1 MRIVDLIKR
10 EHAKRTGQFEKL
22 AETSNGAVKTRER
35 LSAQLKTEVEVHAK
49 VVQEHIYPLLR
60 KSEETRDLVPDVKE
74 RNDVKRLLAALE
86 RTPKDEEDFLTQLKE
101 LKKVVEQNL
110 RLEQR
115 QIFPAIEKLIGGE
128 EAEELAKRIA
138 AETREDLQ
146 EAAHQLQAA
155 EEDFAPSPTEEVA
168 AQGRN
173 AIRESARL
181 VEQGLDMAKE
191 TGEVVSLGAKRG
203 AESLQQA
210 AESITDNARHVVEIA
225 ARRAEESG
233 RSVRKAAEAHAATN
247 ERSVE
252 DLRALITVPTT
263 SIDAIRDV
271 RRAWTDWVNG
281 SVRTSVHFSQQLL
294 HCRTPQQIAQIHR
307 TYVAENLTGWLEGNA
322 RMLQSFRRISGSAL
336 RPIEQRIEDA
346 RQGTSSG

>member
-10 EHAKRTGQFEKL
+10 EHTKITGQFEKL
-22 AETSNGAVKTRER
+22 AETSNAAVKTRER

-60 KSEETRDLVPDVKE
+60 KNEETRDLVPDVKE
-74 RNDVKRLLAALE
+74 RNDVKRLLTALE
-86 RTPKDEEDFLTQLKE
+86 RTPKDDESFLTQLKE

-110 RLEQR
+110 RIEQR

-146 EAAHQLQAA
+146 EAAHELQAA
-155 EEDFAPSPTEEVA
+155 KEDVAPSPAEEVA

-173 AIRESARL
+173 AMGAGARL
-181 VEQGLDMAKE
+181 VEHSIDISKQ
-191 TGEVVSLGAKRG
+191 TGEVISLGAKRG
-203 AESLQQA
+203 AESIQQA
-210 AESITDNARHVVEIA
+210 AEVITDNSRHVVELA
-225 ARRAEESG
+225 ARRAEQNG
-233 RSVRKAAEAHAATN
+233 RSVLEAAETYAATN

-252 DLRALITVPTT
+252 DLRALITVSTA
-263 SIDAIRDV
+263 SIDALQDV
-271 RRAWTDWVNG
+271 RQAWTDWVNG
-281 SVRTSVHFSQQLL
+281 TVRTSVQFSQQLL

-322 RMLQSFRRISGSAL
+322 RLLQSFSRISGNAL
-336 RPIEQRIEDA
+336 RPIAQRIEDV
-346 RQGTSSG
+346 RQRTSNG